1 MTLTAEEAY
10 EQICYYTLS
19 LQNENFIHQHVVDA
33 YAAQTAAETDKPIRL
48 FFALIGLFLHIEK
61 GFSGRQVQKAHMQI
75 ARSKANRP
83 RFELPKDRGS
93 ITAIDVASA
102 NPGTERDQMID
113 RWCRA
118 VWEQYADTRPTIE
131 AFLKDKRII
140 E

>member
-61 GFSGRQVQKAHMQI
+61 DSAADKFRKLTCRSHGPKPIGRDLNCPKI
-75 ARSKANRP
+75 AGPLRR
-83 RFELPKDRGS
+83 
-93 ITAIDVASA
+93 
-102 NPGTERDQMID
+102 
-113 RWCRA
+113 
-118 VWEQYADTRPTIE
+118 
-131 AFLKDKRII
+131 
-140 E
+140 